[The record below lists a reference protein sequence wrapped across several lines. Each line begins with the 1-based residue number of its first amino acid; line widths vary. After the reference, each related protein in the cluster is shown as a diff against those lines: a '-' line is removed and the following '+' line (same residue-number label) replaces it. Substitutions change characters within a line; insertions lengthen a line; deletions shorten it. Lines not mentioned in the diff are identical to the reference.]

1 MNVIP
6 RVIKQ
11 AGGAKKLAT
20 SLGISRQA
28 VEQWRLVPPE
38 RVLLVES
45 ITGISRY
52 ELRPDIYGPMP
63 KREAAQAA

>member
-1 MNVIP
+1 MSVIP

-28 VEQWRLVPPE
+28 VEQWRVVPPE
-38 RVLLVES
+38 RVLSVER
-45 ITGISRY
+45 ITGISRH
-52 ELRPDIYGPMP
+52 ELRPDIFGPP
-63 KREAAQAA
+63 KAEERAA